1 MSERPSGPGERNTA
15 QASLD
20 GEGDADVVNV
30 ARFLPAMAARQPDV
44 PALRVPRGRDPGG
57 AIRYLDLTFAQL
69 DAETDAWAR
78 RLTAAGIVR
87 GTRVLLL
94 VTPGLSLIALCFAL
108 FKTGAVPVV
117 IDPGMGLKAFL
128 RCVVRTRP
136 EAMVA
141 IPRGIWVARVFRGAF
156 VSARVRLAVRP
167 HQPLTLGGAP
177 GALSPFALAP
187 TRGDD
192 LAAILFTSGSTG
204 APKGVCYEHGMF
216 EAQVRAVRDA
226 YGIEP
231 GEVDLPMLPVFA
243 LFNPALG
250 VTTVVPEMNPSRP
263 ATVDPAKIVRAIRQC
278 GVTTSFGSPVLWR
291 KIGDHCLR
299 HGITLPGM
307 RRILMAG
314 APVPPALMADF
325 QKILPN
331 GHAHSPYGA
340 TEALP
345 VTTISDR
352 EVLEFSA
359 ELTRKGHGTCVGRPV
374 PGVDVRVIRQ
384 TSDPIASWS
393 DTRQLPVGE
402 IGEIV
407 VRGPAVTK
415 AYHQLPDAT
424 AMAKIPAA
432 PESEISNLRSEIPAR
447 LARRPWHRMGD
458 VGCFDAEGRLWFCG
472 RKAERVAAAAGAL
485 YTERCEPVFNQHP
498 RVARAALIQI
508 GPPGGEEAALVVEPR
523 AGCWPR
529 TRLARLHFAEE
540 LRELGLACE
549 TTRDIVLFFFHR
561 RFPVDV
567 RHNAKIHRLALTR
580 HFAARRPIRTA

>member
-1 MSERPSGPGERNTA
+1 M
-15 QASLD
+15 
-20 GEGDADVVNV
+20 
-30 ARFLPAMAARQPDV
+30 ARFLPAMAAQQPDV
-44 PALRVPRGRDPGG
+44 LALRVPRGRTRDG

-69 DAETDAWAR
+69 ETETNAWAS
-78 RLTAAGIVR
+78 RLASAGITR

-117 IDPGMGLKAFL
+117 IDPGMGLRTFL
-128 RCVVRTRP
+128 RCVARTRP

-141 IPRGIWVARVFRGAF
+141 IARGIWVARLFRQAF
-156 VSARVRLAVRP
+156 TSVRARLEVRP
-167 HQPLTLGGAP
+167 HQPLTLGADASGA
-177 GALSPFALAP
+177 GVSPRFDLAP
-187 TRGDD
+187 THADD
-192 LAAILFTSGSTG
+192 LAAILFTSGTTG

-216 EAQVRAVRDA
+216 EAQIHAVRDT

-250 VTTVVPEMNPSRP
+250 VTTVVPEMNPSCP
-263 ATVDPAKIVRAIRQC
+263 AAVDPAKIVQAIRQC
-278 GVTTSFGSPVLWR
+278 GVTTSFGAPVLWR

-314 APVPPALMADF
+314 APAPPALMADL
-325 QKILPN
+325 QRILPN
-331 GHAHSPYGA
+331 GRVHSPYGA

-359 ELTRKGHGTCVGRPV
+359 ELTRKGHGTCVGRPLRE
-374 PGVDVRVIRQ
+374 VDVRVIRQ
-384 TSDPIASWS
+384 TNDPIARWT
-393 DTRQLPVGE
+393 DAREVPAGE

-407 VRGPAVTK
+407 VRGPVVTK
-415 AYHQLPDAT
+415 AYDQLPDAT
-424 AMAKIPAA
+424 AMAKIPPAQPALGAPKA
-432 PESEISNLRSEIPAR
+432 PESEISNLRSEIPASPASR
-447 LARRPWHRMGD
+447 LWHRMGD
-458 VGCFDAEGRLWFCG
+458 TGYFDADGRLWFCG
-472 RKAERVAAAAGAL
+472 RKAERVAAAKGTL

-498 RVARAALIQI
+498 RVARTALIQI
-508 GPPGGEEAALVVEPR
+508 GPPGGEEPAVVVEPR
-523 AGCWPR
+523 AGCWPH
-529 TRLARLHFAEE
+529 TALARLHFAEE
-540 LRELGLACE
+540 LRELGLVCE

-561 RFPVDV
+561 KFPVDV
-567 RHNAKIHRLALTR
+567 RHNAKIHRLALAR
-580 HFAARRPIRTA
+580 HFATRRPIRTT